1 MDYQLEL
8 TNVAKHY
15 KDFIAV
21 DNVDLQIKKGE
32 IISLL
37 GSSGCGKTTTLRMIA
52 GLIEPTKG
60 TIRIQGENMNGV
72 PPHKRDISMVFQN
85 YALFPHL
92 SVYENIVYG
101 LKMRK
106 IRDKKVLM
114 ERAREMMDI
123 VQLSGV
129 ENRLPREL
137 SGGQQQRVSLARA
150 MIVEPKVMLFDEPL
164 SNLDAKLRERT
175 RVEIRNLL
183 KRMNVTAI
191 YVTHDQEEAL
201 TISDR
206 IAVMNKG
213 KIEQITVP
221 TELYTKPAT
230 KFIAGFVG
238 HANFFEGTVQH
249 VDGDRIL
256 VKSKGG
262 HLIQAVVPGASQL
275 SFGKEVTLAVRPE
288 NILAGGTGENRP
300 NLVSGTVTARIYLG
314 STVRYLVD
322 AGEGKEIE
330 IDLQT
335 KHLVDCGEGDT
346 IHFSLDENNLIL
358 VDR

>member
-8 TNVAKHY
+8 IDIAKHY
-15 KDFIAV
+15 KDFVAV
-21 DNVDLQIKKGE
+21 DSVNLQIEPGE
-32 IISLL
+32 IVSLL

-52 GLIEPTKG
+52 GLIDPTAG
-60 TIRIQGENMNGV
+60 TIRIQGQDMKGI

-106 IRDKKVLM
+106 IKDKKVLM
-114 ERAREMMDI
+114 QRAQEMMEI
-123 VQLSGV
+123 VQLKGV
-129 ENRLPREL
+129 ENRLPKEL

-150 MIVEPKVMLFDEPL
+150 MIVKPKVMLFDEPL

-183 KRMNVTAI
+183 KKMNVTAI

-221 TELYTKPAT
+221 SKLYTEPAT

-238 HANFFEGTVQH
+238 HANFFEGVVQKAEGERITVRT
-249 VDGDRIL
+249 V
-256 VKSKGG
+256 GG
-262 HLIQAVVPGASQL
+262 HEITAVVPSVDRAPVGSD
-275 SFGKEVTLAVRPE
+275 VTLVIRPE
-288 NILAGGTGENRP
+288 NIQVEDLHENSP
-300 NLVSGTVTARIYLG
+300 NLVTGVVTARIYLG

-330 IDLQT
+330 IDLQP
-335 KHLVDCGEGDT
+335 KNLVDRREGEL
-346 IHFSLDENNLIL
+346 IRFSLDEQNLIL

>member
-1 MDYQLEL
+1 MEYQLEL
-8 TNVAKHY
+8 INVAKHY

-21 DNVDLQIKKGE
+21 DNVNLQIERGE

-60 TIRIQGENMNGV
+60 TIRIQGQDMNGI

-106 IRDKKVLM
+106 IRDKKILM
-114 ERAREMMDI
+114 DRAHEMMDI

-129 ENRLPREL
+129 ENRLPSEL

-183 KRMNVTAI
+183 KKMNVTAI

-213 KIEQITVP
+213 KIEQITIP
-221 TELYTKPAT
+221 TELYRQPAT

-238 HANFFEGTVQH
+238 HANFFEGVIQA
-249 VDGDRIL
+249 VEGNRIL
-256 VKSKGG
+256 VKSRGG
-262 HLIQAVVPGASQL
+262 HLVWAVVPHADQCVRDQQ
-275 SFGKEVTLAVRPE
+275 VTLVIRPE
-288 NILAGGTGENRP
+288 NINAHTSGEEAP
-300 NLVSGTVTARIYLG
+300 NMVPGTVVARIYLG

-322 AGEGKEIE
+322 VGEEKEIE

-335 KHLVDCGEGDT
+335 KNLVDRKEGET
-346 IHFSLDENNLIL
+346 LYLSLDENNLIL

>member
-8 TNVAKHY
+8 IDIAKHY

-21 DNVDLQIKKGE
+21 DSVNLQIEPGE

-37 GSSGCGKTTTLRMIA
+37 GSSGCGKTTTLRMVA
-52 GLIEPTKG
+52 GLVEPTNG
-60 TIRIQGENMNGV
+60 IIRIQGQDMTGI

-106 IRDKKVLM
+106 IKDKKVLM
-114 ERAREMMDI
+114 QRAHEMMEI
-123 VQLSGV
+123 VQLRGV

-150 MIVEPKVMLFDEPL
+150 MIVKPKVMLFDEPL
-164 SNLDAKLRERT
+164 SNLDAKLREST

-183 KRMNVTAI
+183 KQMNVTAI

-221 TELYTKPAT
+221 MELYTEPAT

-238 HANFFEGTVQH
+238 HANFFEGTVSRVEGNQITVH
-249 VDGDRIL
+249 TV
-256 VKSKGG
+256 GG
-262 HLIQAVVPGASQL
+262 HEICAIVPQTERAPINS
-275 SFGKEVTLAVRPE
+275 KITLVIRPE
-288 NILAGGTGENRP
+288 NIRVKDIDPNSP
-300 NLVSGTVTARIYLG
+300 NLITGKITARIYLG
-314 STVRYLVD
+314 STIRYLVD

-330 IDLQT
+330 IDLQP
-335 KHLVDCGEGDT
+335 KNLVDHKEGDVLQ
-346 IHFSLDENNLIL
+346 FSLDESKLIL

>member
-8 TNVAKHY
+8 VNIVKHY
-15 KDFIAV
+15 KNFVAV
-21 DNVDLQIKKGE
+21 DGVDLQIEPGE

-52 GLIEPTKG
+52 GLIEPTQG
-60 TIRIQGENMNGV
+60 SIFIQGQNMNGI
-72 PPHKRDISMVFQN
+72 PPYKRDLSMVFQN

-114 ERAREMMDI
+114 ERAEEMMEI
-123 VQLSGV
+123 VQLHGV

-150 MIVEPKVMLFDEPL
+150 MIVKPRVMLFDEPL

-175 RVEIRNLL
+175 RVEIRSLL
-183 KRMNVTAI
+183 KKMDVTAI

-213 KIEQITVP
+213 KIEQITTP
-221 TELYTKPAT
+221 TTLYTAPAT

-238 HANFFEGTVQH
+238 HANFFEGV
-249 VDGDRIL
+249 VLSASDKRVV
-256 VKSKGG
+256 VKTKGE
-262 HLIQAVVPGASQL
+262 HTITAVVPQASEF
-275 SFGKEVTLAVRPE
+275 SSGDTITLAIRPE
-288 NILAGGTGENRP
+288 SIDVYNGDSEGKSIVTG
-300 NLVSGTVTARIYLG
+300 VVKARIYLG
-314 STVRYLVD
+314 ATIRYLVD
-322 AGEGKEIE
+322 VGEEKEIE
-330 IDLQT
+330 VDLQPSYIDEP
-335 KHLVDCGEGDT
+335 KEGD
-346 IHFSLDENNLIL
+346 IIQLSLDEIKLIL
-358 VDR
+358 VDK